1 MLSFVVVLMLGA
13 AAPARLPPVEQC
25 RGDADFDK
33 FRRRLER
40 AVASRDNQKLAPLMA
55 PDVRL
60 SFGGGIWFPKF
71 QNYQQSGPGGDGM
84 WQNALWDEMAKVL
97 RLGCGTVR
105 SNGGIQ
111 YRAWPA
117 MYVGGESL
125 EAYDT
130 WVSLPGAILWRGS
143 GRHARIAQR
152 LPAWTVLHELGQGY
166 ASDMKVR
173 TPKGRAGFVRR
184 EQMRGLLDYRL
195 IAQRRGGRW
204 LVTAFVAGD

>member
-1 MLSFVVVLMLGA
+1 MLHVAVALMLGV
-13 AAPARLPPVEQC
+13 AAPARLPPADQC
-25 RGDADFDK
+25 RGDPEFDR
-33 FRRRLER
+33 FRRKLER
-40 AVASRDNQKLAPLMA
+40 AVASRDNQKLAPLMS

-60 SFGGGIWFPKF
+60 SFGGGIWFAKF
-71 QNYQQSGPGGDGM
+71 RNYEQSGPGGDGM

-105 SNGGIQ
+105 GDAGIQ

-125 EAYDT
+125 EADDT
-130 WVSLPGAILWRGS
+130 WVSLPGAVLWRES

-166 ASDMKVR
+166 SSDMKVR
-173 TPKGRAGFVRR
+173 TPRGRIGFVRR

-195 IAQRRGGRW
+195 IARRRDGRW